1 MFSFRLDKK
10 KFNSVIP
17 LFGNFIDVVYINN
30 KVIIASEDG
39 ICYCQLMFDATSDT
53 PNSKEGFRIETSVLK
68 KMAQHGRVEVYC
80 SDTEVTISMFGEGQD
95 VLYRSSTPM
104 MNSFLEFDEVLAIMD
119 KFSDY
124 DYNEIKTESG
134 IIKLASKYNE
144 PIVSEGKFFYIY
156 HNNSYIFC
164 KSELPPFCVDGR
176 AFKNITSLVTRFKL
190 IEDYVVFL
198 EENLL
203 VRLRRNKMP
212 LLSDLSFIVEG
223 KAIAKYDVDFKR
235 ASLLVNSLGAEEYT
249 SELNLTVGKLSIN
262 SNKGRFEA
270 KVELLDN
277 NGNRINNSSKEV
289 DNRSVEDK
297 LKALQNITNPSVT
310 KSTID
315 RVIKIPKWVYSVISE
330 YYKLTFFVK
339 RNTTIVKFGN
349 NLVVFQGGFV
359 S

>member
-10 KFNSVIP
+10 KFNNLIP
-17 LFGNFIDVVYINN
+17 LCGNFIDIVYINN
-30 KVIIASEDG
+30 KVILASEDG
-39 ICYCQLMFDATSDT
+39 ICYCQLMFDATSDK
-53 PNSKEGFRIETSVLK
+53 PNSREGFRIETSVLK
-68 KMAQHGRVEVYC
+68 KMAQNGRVEVYC

-104 MNSFLEFDEVLAIMD
+104 MNSFLTFDEILGIMD
-119 KFSDY
+119 KFHDY
-124 DYNEIKTESG
+124 DYREIKTESG

-144 PIVSEGKFFYIY
+144 VVVSEGQYLYIY

-164 KSELPPFCVDGR
+164 KSDLPPFCVDGK
-176 AFKNITSLVTRFKL
+176 AFKNITSLVSRFKL
-190 IEDYVVFL
+190 IEDNIVFL
-198 EENLL
+198 EDNLL
-203 VRLRRNKMP
+203 VKLRRNKMP
-212 LLSDLSFIVEG
+212 LLSDLSFIVNG

-249 SELNLTVGKLSIN
+249 SELNLTVGKLSVN
-262 SNKGRFEA
+262 SAKGRFEA
-270 KVELLDN
+270 KVDLINDSSN
-277 NGNRINNSSKEV
+277 NNSEK
-289 DNRSVEDK
+289 SVEEK
-297 LKALQNITNPSVT
+297 LKALQNIGKPSIELNKV
-310 KSTID
+310 D